1 MPSRGVGNNPP
12 LLLFDF
18 GRNFGYFKFGFV
30 ELVSGLTILGP
41 NLEVLSGFGCFCLVL
56 VFIKVYKFD
65 ISIGGNFKLIRFSNL
80 VVTLP
85 PVPNPGKTGDFF
97 HHIPRG
103 EDFPELLAPTQE
115 IPTLPGVGT

>member
-1 MPSRGVGNNPP
+1 MCVTIMSHKNEW
-12 LLLFDF
+12 LIDE
-18 GRNFGYFKFGFV
+18 FKGDIKV
-30 ELVSGLTILGP
+30 
-41 NLEVLSGFGCFCLVL
+41 LVL